1 MDEIADCSQDEQD
14 VSGTME
20 SEVICRDEVQ
30 VELAQAQAK
39 VSISFRLSLGFYFL
53 LRRLI

>member
-20 SEVICRDEVQ
+20 SEVICRDEVK

-39 VSISFRLSLGFYFL
+39 VSYSFRFSFWYGD
-53 LRRLI
+53 